1 MVEKELKLGARLCWS
16 AAAFGAAIALAACA
30 AHWYATP
37 TLSGA
42 PERALWTERDVLCS
56 LASSVAALGSG
67 ALAGSSASRAGAIA
81 AGSLLLRAVI
91 WAGLS
96 LLFLAVW
103 AHYLFLL
110 TLLVA
115 PAHGFAMLRLFALWT
130 SWRSDVRLNRLR

>member
-1 MVEKELKLGARLCWS
+1 MVEKDSKLGARLCWS
-16 AAAFGAAIALAACA
+16 AAAFGVAIVLAACA

-56 LASSVAALGSG
+56 LASSIAALASG
-67 ALAGSSASRAGAIA
+67 ALAGSSATRAGAAA

-91 WAGLS
+91 WVGLGV
-96 LLFLAVW
+96 LFLAVW

-110 TLLVA
+110 TWLVA
-115 PAHGFAMLRLFALWT
+115 PTHAFATLRLFTLWT
-130 SWRSDVRLNRLR
+130 SWRSDLRLNRPR

>member
-1 MVEKELKLGARLCWS
+1 MAESEWKLSTRLCWS
-16 AAAFGAAIALAACA
+16 AAAFGVAIALAACA
-30 AHWYATP
+30 VHWYAIP

-56 LASSVAALGSG
+56 LASSGSALASG
-67 ALAGSSASRAGAIA
+67 ALAGSSATRTAAIA

-96 LLFLAVW
+96 VLFLAVW

-115 PAHGFAMLRLFALWT
+115 PAHGFATLRLFSLWT
-130 SWRSDVRLNRLR
+130 SWRSDVRLNRPR